1 MDFWL
6 VGPKLRLPS
15 FATLMHLILLL
26 TVAKL
31 LSLAKVN
38 VLIRQG
44 RSESNPLFCI
54 SLLVAR
60 ILEVKRAYRSLTQI
74 SILAVNGQAVLN
86 TIVPVTT
93 RKLHQ
98 KLVTLVVAVYKASF

>member
-1 MDFWL
+1 
-6 VGPKLRLPS
+6 
-15 FATLMHLILLL
+15 MHLILLL

-54 SLLVAR
+54 NLLVAR

-93 RKLHQ
+93 RKLPQ
-98 KLVTLVVAVYKASF
+98 KLVTLVVAIYKASF

>member
-1 MDFWL
+1 
-6 VGPKLRLPS
+6 
-15 FATLMHLILLL
+15 MHLILLL